1 MKYALLPLT
10 AFAALCTVVTA
21 EGVPSFTPTAVEGIF
36 VEQFTEGWQERW
48 SPSKATKEE
57 KQGEASRVPKIPPP
71 SIRRGNKLPPRTDLH
86 YAATQVFSYVGKWAV
101 EEPSVYP
108 GIDGDK
114 GLVLKSKAAHH
125 AISAPFDF
133 ALDPKGKP
141 LIVSYEVKLQKGLD
155 CGGAYVKLLSE
166 SDSGIQAEEFSD
178 QTPYTIMF
186 GPDRCGSTQ
195 KVHFIF
201 RHRNPLTGEI
211 EEKHLK
217 NPPAPKLSKTTAL
230 YTLIVRPEDQS
241 YEIKIN
247 DESVKKGSLLED
259 FTPSVNP
266 SKEIDDP
273 EDVKPSDWVE
283 NPKISD
289 PDAVKPADW
298 DEDAPSSIEDPDA
311 TQPEDWLVD
320 EPATVPDPEAE
331 KPEEWSD
338 EDDGEWIAPQVPN
351 PRCQT
356 AAGCGPWKRPEI
368 ANPAYKG
375 KWFAPLIDNPDYKGP
390 WAPRKISNPG
400 YYEDNEPA
408 NFNKIAGIGF
418 ELWSMTDDIL
428 FDNIFV
434 GTSEADLATFV
445 SETYAVKA
453 PLELSLEE
461 ADKPEPAAST
471 PEKKSTVVDFKQD
484 PVAFVKT
491 RGLEFLEKA
500 TVDPKRAFTEE
511 PVVGGVVGIV
521 FATLVGML
529 GVLISLLLPSSS
541 SPAVKKSV
549 ETVKEKTAVAAKTV
563 SQVTSDAA
571 EKVQEQV
578 APIAEAGKDK
588 VEQVKSGV
596 RTRAKSAKQQLDED
610 K

>member
-1 MKYALLPLT
+1 MKYALLPLS
-10 AFAALCTVVTA
+10 AFAALCTVVVA
-21 EGVPSFTPTAVEGIF
+21 EGVPSFTPTSVKGIF
-36 VEQFTEGWQERW
+36 VEQFTEDWQDRW

-57 KQGEASRVPKIPPP
+57 KQGE
-71 SIRRGNKLPPRTDLH
+71 
-86 YAATQVFSYVGKWAV
+86 VFSYVGKWSV
-101 EEPSVYP
+101 EDPTVFP
-108 GIDGDK
+108 GIEGDK

-125 AISAPFDF
+125 AISAPFD
-133 ALDPKGKP
+133 ATLDPAGKP

-166 SDSGIQAEEFSD
+166 SDNGIQAEEFSD

-217 NPPAPKLSKTTAL
+217 NPPVPKLSKTTAL
-230 YTLIVRPEDQS
+230 YTLIVRPKDQS

-273 EDVKPSDWVE
+273 KDVKPSDWVE

-289 PDAVKPADW
+289 PRAEKPSDW
-298 DEDAPSSIEDPDA
+298 NEDAPASIEDPDA
-311 TQPEDWLVD
+311 VQPEDWLVD
-320 EPATVPDPEAE
+320 EPATVADPDAE

-351 PRCQT
+351 PACQT

-368 ANPAYKG
+368 PNPEYKG

-390 WAPRKISNPG
+390 WAPRKIANPD
-400 YYEDNEPA
+400 YFEDNEPA

-428 FDNIFV
+428 FDNIYI
-434 GTSEADLATFV
+434 GQSESDLATFI
-445 SETYAVKA
+445 SETYAIKT
-453 PLELSLEE
+453 PLELALEE
-461 ADKPEPAAST
+461 VEKPVPT
-471 PEKKSTVVDFKQD
+471 PEEASSKSTLKGATFDDFKKD
-484 PVAFVKT
+484 PVSFVKT
-491 RGLEFLEKA
+491 RGIDFLEKA
-500 TVDPKRAFTEE
+500 SVDPKKAFTEE
-511 PVVGGVVGIV
+511 PLVGGVVGIV
-521 FATLVGML
+521 FATLIGML

-541 SPAVKKSV
+541 SPAVQKSV
-549 ETVKEKTAVAAKTV
+549 KTVKAKASTAATTV
-563 SQVTSDAA
+563 SDVASDAT
-571 EKVQEQV
+571 EKVKEQV
-578 APIAEAGKDK
+578 APIAEAGKQK
-588 VEQVKSGV
+588 VEELQEGV
-596 RTRAKSAKQQLDED
+596 RTRAKSAKTKTDE
-610 K
+610 

>member
-10 AFAALCTVVTA
+10 AFAALCTVVVA
-21 EGVPSFTPTAVEGIF
+21 EGVPSFAPTSVEGIF
-36 VEQFTEGWQERW
+36 VEQFTKGWEDRW

-57 KQGEASRVPKIPPP
+57 KQGE
-71 SIRRGNKLPPRTDLH
+71 
-86 YAATQVFSYVGKWAV
+86 VFSYVGKWSV
-101 EEPSVYP
+101 EEAAVYP
-108 GIDGDK
+108 GIEGDK

-125 AISAPFDF
+125 AISAPFD
-133 ALDPKGKP
+133 APLDPKGKP

-155 CGGAYVKLLSE
+155 CGGAYLKLLSE
-166 SDSGIQAEEFSD
+166 SDTGIQAEEFSD

-230 YTLIVRPEDQS
+230 YTLLVRPEDQS

-266 SKEIDDP
+266 TKEIDDP
-273 EDVKPSDWVE
+273 KDVKPSDWVE

-289 PDAVKPADW
+289 PRAEKPSDW
-298 DEDAPSSIEDPDA
+298 DEDAPASIEDPDA
-311 TQPEDWLVD
+311 VQPEDWLVD
-320 EPATVPDPEAE
+320 EPATVADPDAE

-351 PRCQT
+351 PACQT
-356 AAGCGPWKRPEI
+356 ASGCGPWKRPEI

-390 WAPRKISNPG
+390 WAPRKISNPD
-400 YYEDNEPA
+400 YFEDNEPA

-428 FDNIFV
+428 FDNIFI
-434 GTSEADLATFV
+434 GTSESDLATFV

-453 PLELSLEE
+453 PLELALEE
-461 ADKPEPAAST
+461 ADKPVPT
-471 PEKKSTVVDFKQD
+471 PEEAAAKSSTSALSLDDFKKD

-491 RGLEFLEKA
+491 RGIDFLEKA
-500 TVDPKRAFTEE
+500 SVDPKKAFTDE
-511 PVVGGVVGIV
+511 PVVGSVVGVV
-521 FATLVGML
+521 FATLVGMV
-529 GVLISLLLPSSS
+529 GVLISLLLPSSAS
-541 SPAVKKSV
+541 TPPAVRKSV
-549 ETVKEKTAVAAKTV
+549 DTVKEKASAAASTVA
-563 SQVTSDAA
+563 QVATDAA
-571 EKVQEQV
+571 DKVQEQV
-578 APIAEAGKDK
+578 APVAEAGKQK
-588 VEQVKSGV
+588 VEELQEGV
-596 RTRAKSAKQQLDED
+596 RTRAKAAKNKD
-610 K
+610 

>member
-10 AFAALCTVVTA
+10 AFAALCTVVSA
-21 EGVPSFTPTAVEGIF
+21 EGVPSFVPTSVEGIF
-36 VEQFTEGWQERW
+36 VEQFTDGWQDRW

-57 KQGEASRVPKIPPP
+57 KQGE
-71 SIRRGNKLPPRTDLH
+71 
-86 YAATQVFSYVGKWAV
+86 VFSYVGKWAV
-101 EEPSVYP
+101 EEPIVFP
-108 GIDGDK
+108 GIEGDK

-125 AISAPFDF
+125 AISAPFDRV
-133 ALDPKGKP
+133 LDPKGKP

-166 SDSGIQAEEFSD
+166 SDEGIQAEEFSD
-178 QTPYTIMF
+178 KTPYTIMF

-217 NPPAPKLSKTTAL
+217 NPPAPKLSKTSAL

-241 YEIKIN
+241 YEIQIN
-247 DESVKKGSLLED
+247 EESVKKGSLLED
-259 FTPSVNP
+259 FTPAVNP

-273 EDVKPSDWVE
+273 EDVKPEDWVE

-289 PDAVKPADW
+289 PKAEKPADW
-298 DEDAPSSIEDPDA
+298 DEDAPQTIEDPDA
-311 TQPEDWLVD
+311 VQPEDWLED
-320 EPATVPDPEAE
+320 EPATIPDPDAE

-351 PRCQT
+351 PACQT
-356 AAGCGPWKRPEI
+356 ASGCGRWKRPEI
-368 ANPAYKG
+368 PNPSYKG

-390 WAPRKISNPG
+390 WSPRKISNPN

-428 FDNIFV
+428 FDNIFI
-434 GTSEADLATFV
+434 GTDEKDLATFI
-445 SETYAVKA
+445 SETYSIKA
-453 PLELSLEE
+453 PLELALEE
-461 ADKPEPAAST
+461 ADKPVTPPASEDASAKT
-471 PEKKSTVVDFKQD
+471 AIDFRTD
-484 PVAFVKT
+484 PVGFVKT
-491 RGLEFLEKA
+491 RGLSFLEKA
-500 TVDPKRAFTEE
+500 SLDPKQAFTEE
-511 PVVGGVVGIV
+511 PIVGGVVGIV

-541 SPAVKKSV
+541 SPAVRKQV
-549 ETVKEKTAVAAKTV
+549 ETVKKQSTAVAEKV
-563 SQVTSDAA
+563 SEVATDAA
-571 EKVQEQV
+571 EKVKEQV
-578 APIAEAGKDK
+578 APVAEAGKQK
-588 VEQVKSGV
+588 VEELQEGV
-596 RTRAKSAKQQLDED
+596 RTRAKSAKNKTEE
-610 K
+610 